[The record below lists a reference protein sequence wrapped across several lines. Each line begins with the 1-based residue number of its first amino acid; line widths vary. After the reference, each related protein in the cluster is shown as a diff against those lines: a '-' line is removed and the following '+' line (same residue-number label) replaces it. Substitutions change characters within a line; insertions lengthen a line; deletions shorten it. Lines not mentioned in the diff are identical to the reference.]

1 MIRQIFKG
9 KTLKVRQEVHATL
22 NGTTV
27 PTVSSQC
34 WWWRFRLSILW
45 SQHRKKTI
53 DEDEEPVEVP
63 RKKSKIVARCG
74 KCQMLRQVAITAGVL
89 DETPT
94 SSARLSAIPFPCHIL
109 LPVLDYL
116 KFGAEPASV
125 NANRNFIGIEKDP
138 PIFNC

>member
-53 DEDEEPVEVP
+53 NEDEEPVEPVEVP

-74 KCQMLRQVAITAGVL
+74 KWQMLRQVAITAGVL
-89 DETPT
+89 LETCLLYT
-94 SSARLSAIPFPCHIL
+94 SRC
-109 LPVLDYL
+109 V
-116 KFGAEPASV
+116 
-125 NANRNFIGIEKDP
+125 
-138 PIFNC
+138 